1 MVSPRHVDTRHV
13 QLGRMLGPWVYG
25 FTWKANWTPLRV
37 RRLVVPD
44 DIPSIWSMPL
54 KHLKRLGRSENKTGI
69 FPSLVIQ
76 Q

>member
-1 MVSPRHVDTRHV
+1 MWTLDTSNWVGCLDLGYMVLRGK
-13 QLGRMLGPWVYG
+13 QIG
-25 FTWKANWTPLRV
+25 TPSRV